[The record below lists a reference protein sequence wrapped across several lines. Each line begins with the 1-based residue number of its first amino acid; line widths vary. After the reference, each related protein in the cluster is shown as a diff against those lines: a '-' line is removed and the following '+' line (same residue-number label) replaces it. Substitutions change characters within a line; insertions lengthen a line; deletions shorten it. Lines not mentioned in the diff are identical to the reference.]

1 MTLQVH
7 IAHRKNGACSVTL
20 SGRLD
25 HDTAKTCENQL
36 APILK
41 EKVSGVLFNL
51 AALDYISSAGVR
63 LVLKVK
69 KQVVASGGKF
79 AVLHMQPPVAK
90 VMEMAEVLVKTEVFD
105 SEQVADIYLDAM
117 QRSEA
122 MKHADMP
129 DE

>member
-7 IAHRKNGACSVTL
+7 LARKKTGICSVTL

-25 HDTAKTCENQL
+25 HDTAKTCEEQL

-41 EKVSGVLFNL
+41 EKTAGVLFNL

-63 LVLKVK
+63 LMLKVK
-69 KQVVASGGKF
+69 KHVTASGGKF
-79 AVLHMQPPVAK
+79 AVLHMQPPVAN
-90 VMEMAEVLVKTEVFD
+90 VMEMAEILVKTEIFD

-117 QRSEA
+117 QRKEA
-122 MKHADMP
+122 MKSADMP